1 MKRIS
6 KCSPLAILAAS
17 LLALWIFFS
26 LAGSVQ
32 AQSKDIQLTEITAK
46 KYEYSNSPIHVKI
59 GTKVLLKITVTDH
72 DHGFTIGTVPDGI
85 KRSGRINSDL

>member
-1 MKRIS
+1 MFSVGDSRRVSAGTRHIF
-6 KCSPLAILAAS
+6 LAARV
-17 LLALWIFFS
+17 
-26 LAGSVQ
+26 GSGPEP
-32 AQSKDIQLTEITAK
+32 DIQLIEITAK
-46 KYEYSNSPIHVKI
+46 KYAYSNSPIHVKI